1 MQQHN
6 RGQKDP
12 VCFLKQERSSIWA
25 DLQLPFLRW
34 DQVSNICILL
44 MTVLQLMASSEC
56 TRFTV
61 SLSPDTE
68 ICSLGHFLTPL
79 ALLTAASM
87 QQTAAD
93 PGVRAK
99 KQQQGQQLGAPAS
112 IKSVSSKL
120 SSNRGRAGAYRG
132 HHSPQSKGMGMSL
145 CIAMPQTSS

>member
-1 MQQHN
+1 M
-6 RGQKDP
+6 
-12 VCFLKQERSSIWA
+12 
-25 DLQLPFLRW
+25 
-34 DQVSNICILL
+34 
-44 MTVLQLMASSEC
+44 MVLQLMASSEC

-99 KQQQGQQLGAPAS
+99 KQHQGQQSGAPAS
-112 IKSVSSKL
+112 I
-120 SSNRGRAGAYRG
+120 
-132 HHSPQSKGMGMSL
+132 
-145 CIAMPQTSS
+145 